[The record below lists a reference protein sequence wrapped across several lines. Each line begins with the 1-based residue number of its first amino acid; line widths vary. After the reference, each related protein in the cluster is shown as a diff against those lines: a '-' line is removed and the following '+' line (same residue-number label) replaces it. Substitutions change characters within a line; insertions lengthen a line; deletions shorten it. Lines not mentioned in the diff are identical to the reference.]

1 MSRYFKKIGNTKSI
15 SSWKS
20 KGLSDE
26 VIKFCTTSNNRLSST
41 LEYAGKKMYV
51 KFNESCLKQDK
62 ITFNYG
68 KKVNIYIVYDLDS
81 NLNNFDP
88 TLENCLFGT
97 IKITKNVD
105 IDKNK
110 YSGYGTGIDAR
121 GTFPVLGGSF
131 GQICHYFSS

>member
-1 MSRYFKKIGNTKSI
+1 MSKYFKKIGNTKSI

-26 VIKFCTTSNNRLSST
+26 VIKFFTTSNNSLSST

-68 KKVNIYIVYDLDS
+68 KKSKHIH
-81 NLNNFDP
+81 
-88 TLENCLFGT
+88 CL
-97 IKITKNVD
+97 
-105 IDKNK
+105 
-110 YSGYGTGIDAR
+110 
-121 GTFPVLGGSF
+121 
-131 GQICHYFSS
+131 